1 MRIRELEDEVKKLK
15 KSLQSVNNAPQK
27 LLDLQVT
34 HNSAKDELERVKMK
48 NAAHRREIAELKS
61 IQSGAV
67 ANLKL
72 QYQTD
77 NMDSMIKMKNM
88 EIDLAAEKRMRVG
101 LEAELKVERSA
112 TVKLRAKLDD
122 LLVAEVKSGK
132 VLETMGEKARM
143 KRVEQDAKYNHSH
156 AVVDR
161 AIAKKGRGRG
171 RGSRSNKKKKG
182 KESRD
187 KERESRNAFEEWTR
201 RGVDDRGDYSDDN
214 DSLGDYTSDESSVSS
229 SDGGS
234 SSCNNRRK
242 RRRNQRSSRKK
253 RRSRSRGEK
262 RMGNTSRSRRKSSYS
277 YKHSGRRATVDIALS
292 SDDNSVGRSIATNEK
307 KGGRATNESYDVVE
321 AGSVTGYSGTTVS
334 INVSKSDDKDLSVRL
349 SQSSIGADD
358 A

>member
-1 MRIRELEDEVKKLK
+1 
-15 KSLQSVNNAPQK
+15 
-27 LLDLQVT
+27 
-34 HNSAKDELERVKMK
+34 
-48 NAAHRREIAELKS
+48 
-61 IQSGAV
+61 
-67 ANLKL
+67 
-72 QYQTD
+72 
-77 NMDSMIKMKNM
+77 M

-132 VLETMGEKARM
+132 VLETMDEKARM

-253 RRSRSRGEK
+253 RRSRSRGE
-262 RMGNTSRSRRKSSYS
+262 RGGATRAGRGGSQVIVISIVEG
-277 YKHSGRRATVDIALS
+277 GRRLIL
-292 SDDNSVGRSIATNEK
+292 
-307 KGGRATNESYDVVE
+307 
-321 AGSVTGYSGTTVS
+321 
-334 INVSKSDDKDLSVRL
+334 LLVRMIIL
-349 SQSSIGADD
+349 
-358 A
+358 

>member
-15 KSLQSVNNAPQK
+15 KLLQSVNNAPQK

-34 HNSAKDELERVKMK
+34 HNSVKDELERMK
-48 NAAHRREIAELKS
+48 LKNSVHRREIAELKS
-61 IQSGAV
+61 VESGTV
-67 ANLKL
+67 VNMKL

-77 NMDSMIKMKNM
+77 NMDATIRAKQM
-88 EIDLAAEKRMRVG
+88 EIDLAAEKRMRAG
-101 LEAELKVERSA
+101 LEAELKVEKSA
-112 TVKLRAKLDD
+112 AVKLRAKLDD

-201 RGVDDRGDYSDDN
+201 RG
-214 DSLGDYTSDESSVSS
+214 
-229 SDGGS
+229 
-234 SSCNNRRK
+234 
-242 RRRNQRSSRKK
+242 
-253 RRSRSRGEK
+253 
-262 RMGNTSRSRRKSSYS
+262 
-277 YKHSGRRATVDIALS
+277 
-292 SDDNSVGRSIATNEK
+292 
-307 KGGRATNESYDVVE
+307 GGRPR
-321 AGSVTGYSGTTVS
+321 
-334 INVSKSDDKDLSVRL
+334 RL
-349 SQSSIGADD
+349 L
-358 A
+358 